1 MRNFLAN
8 LFSIWVPAM
17 IGHPERARDVRSS
30 ADDVAKILES
40 DVSFSMASMV
50 IFGFRPLTSKKGA
63 VHFYRGWLNRQIRR
77 VELSLGS

>member
-40 DVSFSMASMV
+40 DVSFSMASRV
-50 IFGFRPLTSKKGA
+50 ISGFRPLTSK
-63 VHFYRGWLNRQIRR
+63 RGTVYFHRGRLNRHIWR
-77 VELSLGS
+77 VELSLGR